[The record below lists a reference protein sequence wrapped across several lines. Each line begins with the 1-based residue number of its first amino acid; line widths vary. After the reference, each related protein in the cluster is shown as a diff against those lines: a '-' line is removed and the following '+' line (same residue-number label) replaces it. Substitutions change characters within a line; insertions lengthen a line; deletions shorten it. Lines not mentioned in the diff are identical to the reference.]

1 MAGTVD
7 AIREWFRTYKIP
19 DGKPENK
26 FGLKGKCM
34 DAAYAMKVIDET
46 HHAWYER
53 AVRADLLILVL
64 EIRFFQ
70 KNSIQYLYVPH
81 RIFNSF
87 LFFCFFFIF

>member
-1 MAGTVD
+1 MTGTVD

-46 HHAWYER
+46 HHAWY
-53 AVRADLLILVL
+53 VRVRSHLLIL
-64 EIRFFQ
+64 EIMINFF
-70 KNSIQYLYVPH
+70 
-81 RIFNSF
+81 
-87 LFFCFFFIF
+87 

>member
-1 MAGTVD
+1 MTFLGTVD

-46 HHAWYER
+46 HHAWY
-53 AVRADLLILVL
+53 VL
-64 EIRFFQ
+64 
-70 KNSIQYLYVPH
+70 
-81 RIFNSF
+81 
-87 LFFCFFFIF
+87 

>member
-1 MAGTVD
+1 MTGTVD

-46 HHAWYER
+46 HHAWYVR
-53 AVRADLLILVL
+53 AVRAHLLILILVL
-64 EIRFFQ
+64 TI
-70 KNSIQYLYVPH
+70 I
-81 RIFNSF
+81 IFS
-87 LFFCFFFIF
+87 

>member
-1 MAGTVD
+1 MD

-46 HHAWYER
+46 HHAWY
-53 AVRADLLILVL
+53 V
-64 EIRFFQ
+64 
-70 KNSIQYLYVPH
+70 NY
-81 RIFNSF
+81 SF
-87 LFFCFFFIF
+87 LTITVFFHV